1 MHTRKAFTFC
11 SSTHVTVSLL
21 WQNFL
26 TVAYIDTEPWS
37 IPDLLKHIQTFIC
50 LVGICPLSTSG
61 WFYDHWETA
70 ALGVDPCWSNWTLS
84 LAVFIK
90 QAAVHHHSPHPPCIF
105 KFSPIT
111 FQNETHPQKPYPTN
125 HCWILKRLQFW
136 PSKGRLGKLSQTKA
150 NRHYHRGMRIHV

>member
-1 MHTRKAFTFC
+1 MSSMHTRKAFTFC

-26 TVAYIDTEPWS
+26 TVAYIDTKPLS

-50 LVGICPLSTSG
+50 LVGIRPLSTSG

-70 ALGVDPCWSNWTLS
+70 TLGVDPCWSNWTLS

-90 QAAVHHHSPHPPCIF
+90 QAAVHHHSPQHSLHPPCIF
-105 KFSPIT
+105 NFSPVT
-111 FQNETHPQKPYPTN
+111 FQNETPTEVLSHKSMLN
-125 HCWILKRLQFW
+125 IKTITILALKR
-136 PSKGRLGKLSQTKA
+136 QTWQTLTDKS
-150 NRHYHRGMRIHV
+150 